1 MSVAERTVRFTAD
14 GVLTLDGQTVQMPEG
29 VTDPYE
35 YCLNILIHQAHG
47 SGTPVSVQAID
58 DPSGESTFF
67 TVMPN
72 GEVRTHQQPAH
83 NQQAQQQSQHQQT
96 QRPAQ
101 HSTAPQPS
109 AQQPSSARAPQ
120 EPAHDA
126 DRQPSAPP
134 APPPFEP
141 AQPEADQRSA
151 DQHPAEQD
159 GAEQHAAEQDEPQV
173 VEHASAAADSE
184 EQFSAEAAL
193 PTSSDQPA
201 EAEDAA
207 EPEATE
213 AAQSADQVSSETPA
227 QQPAEQEASAPSP
240 SPARAADTEQTF
252 AAGHTP
258 EADQSSASEQTSAAE
273 QSRAEHQDSPA
284 DPAPA
289 EAAGP
294 TASAETPL
302 PEDLQHTQPQED
314 RGEQAPA
321 APSPAE
327 PAAAAEQDPTTQ
339 FTDQVTQ
346 QTGQTAPAPAAP
358 QGEDLPEPQTQQE
371 PFSSEPHA
379 QQDPHRAAEPQPAAS
394 GPDLETSPTPGAPA
408 PAQEQHTPEL
418 HNPARESTY
427 PTPAQNLPPAD
438 FTFPTAE
445 EPLPVQPMAGPPL
458 DAYGQEPEL
467 DMEPSRRERRLRAE
481 QENFLEQEREPSPGT
496 WAKTVEVLTL
506 GLNKAGP
513 SAEER
518 EQQARA
524 QRIRHR
530 LTGSHNTAVLSLKG
544 GIGKTSTTVGVG
556 HALAEHRGDMVCA
569 VDANPDSGD
578 LVERALGE
586 AELHNRTG
594 LTISDVVN
602 DADQI
607 NSLTGL
613 QNYLEISD
621 RLYVLAG
628 EQDPE
633 LSDSLTAQE
642 YRRVQDLLSQYFAVT
657 LTDCGT
663 GVSHPAMEA
672 VLERADNIVI
682 AAGYAISGAERARR
696 VLTWLDD
703 QGYSHL
709 ADEAIIVITDKDTVS
724 DRVIPEKI
732 NEILAG
738 LCRGLYVVPHDPAVA
753 DGDSVRVDQLKPATL
768 KAYREIAAAIVDG
781 YPSRDGERHGA

>member
-47 SGTPVSVQAID
+47 SGTSVSVQAID

-101 HSTAPQPS
+101 HSAAPQQS

-120 EPAHDA
+120 EQAHDA
-126 DRQPSAPP
+126 DREPSAPP

-141 AQPEADQRSA
+141 AQPEAERRSA
-151 DQHPAEQD
+151 DQHPAEQN
-159 GAEQHAAEQDEPQV
+159 GAEQYEPQV

-184 EQFSAEAAL
+184 EQLSAEAAL

-201 EAEDAA
+201 EVEDTA
-207 EPEATE
+207 EPEPSE

-227 QQPAEQEASAPSP
+227 QQPAEQEASAASP

-258 EADQSSASEQTSAAE
+258 EADQGSASEQAPAAE
-273 QSRAEHQDSPA
+273 QSRAEQQDSPA

-289 EAAGP
+289 EAAAP
-294 TASAETPL
+294 TASAETAL
-302 PEDLQHTQPQED
+302 PEDLQHTQPQENL
-314 RGEQAPA
+314 GEQAPA

-327 PAAAAEQDPTTQ
+327 PAAAAEQDP
-339 FTDQVTQ
+339 
-346 QTGQTAPAPAAP
+346 
-358 QGEDLPEPQTQQE
+358 
-371 PFSSEPHA
+371 
-379 QQDPHRAAEPQPAAS
+379 HRAAEPQPAAS
-394 GPDLETSPTPGAPA
+394 DPDLETSPTPEAPA
-408 PAQEQHTPEL
+408 P
-418 HNPARESTY
+418 ESTF
-427 PTPAQNLPPAD
+427 PTPARNLPPAD
-438 FTFPTAE
+438 FTFPAAD
-445 EPLPVQPMAGPPL
+445 EPLPVQPVAGPPL

-481 QENFLEQEREPSPGT
+481 QENFLEQEREPDPGT
-496 WAKTVEVLTL
+496 WAKTVELLTL

-524 QRIRHR
+524 QRIRRR

-586 AELHNRTG
+586 AELHSRNG
-594 LTISDVVN
+594 LTIADVVN

>member
-47 SGTPVSVQAID
+47 SGTSVSVQAID

-101 HSTAPQPS
+101 HSAAPQQS

-120 EPAHDA
+120 EQAHDA
-126 DRQPSAPP
+126 DREPSAPP

-141 AQPEADQRSA
+141 AQPEAERRSA
-151 DQHPAEQD
+151 DQHPAEQN
-159 GAEQHAAEQDEPQV
+159 GAEQHAAEQYEPQV

-184 EQFSAEAAL
+184 EQLSAEAAL

-201 EAEDAA
+201 EVEDTA
-207 EPEATE
+207 EPEPSE

-227 QQPAEQEASAPSP
+227 QQPAEQEASAASP

-258 EADQSSASEQTSAAE
+258 EADQGSASEQAPAAE
-273 QSRAEHQDSPA
+273 QSRADQQDSPA

-289 EAAGP
+289 EAAAP
-294 TASAETPL
+294 TASAETAL

-327 PAAAAEQDPTTQ
+327 PAAAAEQDP
-339 FTDQVTQ
+339 
-346 QTGQTAPAPAAP
+346 
-358 QGEDLPEPQTQQE
+358 
-371 PFSSEPHA
+371 
-379 QQDPHRAAEPQPAAS
+379 HRAAEPQPAAS
-394 GPDLETSPTPGAPA
+394 DPDLETSPTPEAPA

-438 FTFPTAE
+438 FTFPAAD
-445 EPLPVQPMAGPPL
+445 EPLPVQPVAGPPL

-481 QENFLEQEREPSPGT
+481 QENFLEQEREPDPGT
-496 WAKTVEVLTL
+496 WAKTVELLTL

-524 QRIRHR
+524 QRIRRR

-586 AELHNRTG
+586 AELHSRNG

-672 VLERADNIVI
+672 VLERADNIII

-768 KAYREIAAAIVDG
+768 KAYREIAAAVVDG